1 VAPEPVLGTSVSA
14 LGELKVLGKA
24 LSRDGRREL
33 VLLASLTLLGAAAE
47 FGALLALLQ
56 LLRSWLGSVEGGL
69 GTSAALVFAS
79 AILAAGAIRFAILAT
94 TQRLAYGTGHR
105 LLVAVQRRVLARPWT
120 THAAAPASGPLLAI
134 EQVENVLY
142 GILLPLLQ
150 AGTALVLGLAI
161 LAALLRIDPL
171 IALVAGGL
179 LAALFLLATAMI
191 RPEIKRAGET
201 LGTLLEKRIA
211 AIQQHGGAMRELI
224 LAGTRGAAADRFR
237 RIDRVVADARAR
249 VTIASGAPRLIV
261 ETLGLLALTAAA
273 WWLAGRQ
280 GGLGQVLP
288 TLAAL
293 ALGAQR
299 LLPLA
304 QSLSNSA
311 AGLIANRPHLRD
323 LAVLLAEPDLEE
335 STDGPPL
342 SFRRDIRLE
351 GVSFTYPGRDRP
363 AVAAVDL
370 VIRSGQRVA
379 LVGRNGSGKSSLA
392 DIVMGLLQPDE
403 GAIRIDGDHLRP
415 EVIARWHK
423 CIAHVPQTPFLAD
436 GSIAENIA
444 FMVAEPDSARVVEA
458 ARIAGLHDMIEALPQ
473 GYESR
478 IGERGILLSGG
489 QRQRL
494 ALARA
499 LYAPAPLLVLDEATS
514 AIDSASEQHI
524 LEMLDS
530 LQAYGTTILLIAHRT
545 TMLERCD
552 QVIKL
557 EDGRVIQN

>member
-1 VAPEPVLGTSVSA
+1 
-14 LGELKVLGKA
+14 
-24 LSRDGRREL
+24 
-33 VLLASLTLLGAAAE
+33 
-47 FGALLALLQ
+47 
-56 LLRSWLGSVEGGL
+56 
-69 GTSAALVFAS
+69 
-79 AILAAGAIRFAILAT
+79 
-94 TQRLAYGTGHR
+94 
-105 LLVAVQRRVLARPWT
+105 
-120 THAAAPASGPLLAI
+120 
-134 EQVENVLY
+134 
-142 GILLPLLQ
+142 
-150 AGTALVLGLAI
+150 
-161 LAALLRIDPL
+161 
-171 IALVAGGL
+171 
-179 LAALFLLATAMI
+179 
-191 RPEIKRAGET
+191 
-201 LGTLLEKRIA
+201 
-211 AIQQHGGAMRELI
+211 
-224 LAGTRGAAADRFR
+224 
-237 RIDRVVADARAR
+237 
-249 VTIASGAPRLIV
+249 
-261 ETLGLLALTAAA
+261 
-273 WWLAGRQ
+273 
-280 GGLGQVLP
+280 
-288 TLAAL
+288 
-293 ALGAQR
+293 
-299 LLPLA
+299 
-304 QSLSNSA
+304 
-311 AGLIANRPHLRD
+311 
-323 LAVLLAEPDLEE
+323 
-335 STDGPPL
+335 
-342 SFRRDIRLE
+342 
-351 GVSFTYPGRDRP
+351 
-363 AVAAVDL
+363 VDL